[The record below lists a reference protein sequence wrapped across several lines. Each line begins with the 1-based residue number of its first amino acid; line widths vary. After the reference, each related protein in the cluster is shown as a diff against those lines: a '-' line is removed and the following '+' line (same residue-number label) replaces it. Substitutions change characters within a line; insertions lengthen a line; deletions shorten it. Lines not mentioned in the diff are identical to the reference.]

1 MFLEGVGR
9 RVRDEEGIELGLGF
23 EDGGEGF
30 RYVGRGR
37 GGHGEEL
44 DYCCCG
50 GADEDDEGAAPDFG
64 VVSNISGKGK
74 RILKQWKR

>member
-23 EDGGEGF
+23 EDGGDGF
-30 RYVGRGR
+30 RDVGRGR
-37 GGHGEEL
+37 GGHWEEL

-64 VVSNISGKGK
+64 VLAIFLVKG
-74 RILKQWKR
+74 RES